1 VLIRRSA
8 GPSIVGVKVALR
20 RLASGRFPNAW
31 LAARDGLSYSES
43 RMQQGRSSM
52 TTRRAGMPIA
62 IALSTMWTVTSAQAE
77 IKIGIAGPLTGTAQG
92 IGEQQQAGAQKAIAN
107 INAKGGLLGQQL
119 VPIPVDDACEGKQAE
134 AAARQLVSEGVVFV
148 VGSMCSGASIPE
160 SKIYEAAG
168 IVMISPGSTNPKVTD
183 QGRSNVFRVCGR
195 DDKQGAVAGD
205 YLADNYATKRI
216 ALINDGQPYGLGLAE
231 ETKKQLNKRGVT
243 ETMFEGYAPEQKDYA
258 ALVDRL
264 VNAKVDV
271 LYVGGYVSDIALIIR
286 QAKKKLPDLKLV
298 SGDTLAS
305 EDFLITAGEA
315 GEGAYFTFGPD
326 IRLNPEASS
335 VVAAFRNEDGYEPA
349 GYTLYSYGAVQAWAQ
364 AVQQAGSLKSADVI
378 AALHKGT
385 FDTVF
390 GKIKFDEKGDVAGIS
405 AFTWYVMGKT
415 TYAPVK

>member
-1 VLIRRSA
+1 
-8 GPSIVGVKVALR
+8 
-20 RLASGRFPNAW
+20 
-31 LAARDGLSYSES
+31 
-43 RMQQGRSSM
+43 M

-258 ALVDRL
+258 TLVDRL

-364 AVQQAGSLKSADVI
+364 AVQQAGSLKPADVI